1 MEFCIDKKTKERIF
15 AFDIKNEYGI
25 KDFFLEKKLR
35 RMSANEELVCP
46 ECGTPVILRAG
57 EINIPHF
64 SHKIKTKDC
73 FYSTYTYNENRVKAL
88 KILYDKLKKYEDV
101 KILEISKKF
110 KGYGVIDILLE
121 KEEFPEKRKY
131 AIMIKNTMENINKW
145 EKLHIE
151 LLKEEITPIYL
162 NYGTTKEINDFQKE
176 ISKSFFY
183 RNLMNLTTNHGIRL
197 VNIEEQELYTISTTF
212 YLNENNRLKNYK
224 NILHKNDYKDFF
236 EFIFNSKGEN
246 TYIFLDEKKQNYAK
260 ELLKYKEKFEPFLM
274 ININQEIFLVLNI
287 ESSSLC
293 GEEDYEC
300 LEIKYIPLNYFMFS
314 SINLYMYMY
323 FYINEQSFKD
333 EYLSDYCSLEDE
345 EKIKEFFNSPDF
357 DIVKIIPIEEAGIF
371 KNDIEEF
378 IKNYGEIK
386 NKIFDY
392 DYISQNSKKEFE
404 LLKFKNLNNSYE
416 ISNFIKDKEINKIE
430 DISTSILLNNSTLK
444 LSYKGTSLEEIINFL
459 QWQFFN
465 FFEVVFKKSDIK
477 KIINCLEDKIFS
489 CNEDNEIIKLEEL
502 NKIFKELL
510 KVNKDKLKLLFSKKE
525 IKDYKITELF
535 FNVFKEKETIFRY
548 SETTFFCFN
557 GEILSFFENNQFELN
572 ILNTYYK
579 LTKKETIEEK
589 ELNIFKDSLERY
601 LKNKDLDLF
610 LKNINKVKKESQEK
624 FFIETLDYILAKNA
638 KELILFIAKNINLNK
653 SIKKT
658 YEILDYFLN
667 KNIKCIIYK
676 SFIEKMIQEKNIIL
690 FEAILEIE
698 YEDKLTLDD
707 IASILSYNY
716 KSEIGNNII
725 KKNILNK
732 KINLNKQNKNGTS
745 LFYYLCSK
753 ATEGDFI
760 DFCLKN
766 GANLYLKN
774 EHKKTPFMALEK
786 RIENGQLNNFKL
798 PKK

>member
-1 MEFCIDKKTKERIF
+1 
-15 AFDIKNEYGI
+15 
-25 KDFFLEKKLR
+25 
-35 RMSANEELVCP
+35 
-46 ECGTPVILRAG
+46 
-57 EINIPHF
+57 
-64 SHKIKTKDC
+64 
-73 FYSTYTYNENRVKAL
+73 
-88 KILYDKLKKYEDV
+88 
-101 KILEISKKF
+101 
-110 KGYGVIDILLE
+110 
-121 KEEFPEKRKY
+121 
-131 AIMIKNTMENINKW
+131 
-145 EKLHIE
+145 
-151 LLKEEITPIYL
+151 
-162 NYGTTKEINDFQKE
+162 
-176 ISKSFFY
+176 
-183 RNLMNLTTNHGIRL
+183 
-197 VNIEEQELYTISTTF
+197 
-212 YLNENNRLKNYK
+212 
-224 NILHKNDYKDFF
+224 
-236 EFIFNSKGEN
+236 
-246 TYIFLDEKKQNYAK
+246 
-260 ELLKYKEKFEPFLM
+260 M

-345 EKIKEFFNSPDF
+345 EKIKEFFYSPDF
-357 DIVKIIPIEEAGIF
+357 DIVKIIPIEEAGVF

-416 ISNFIKDKEINKIE
+416 ISNFIKDKEINMIE
-430 DISTSILLNNSTLK
+430 ETFTLIPLNYFSLK
-444 LSYKGTSLEEIINFL
+444 FSYKGTSLEKIINFL

-774 EHKKTPFMALEK
+774 KHKKTPFMALEK